1 MRLRFFLDFAFCVGL
16 WPIAIVAGLSFT
28 GCAAPYLHQVRLG
41 DLHSRAAKQCRTQV
55 LTCAALQPCS
65 VAVRTALADW
75 QAVSVAASKGDD
87 MGEAAALIVAGSSEV
102 AAFGACKG
110 VK

>member
-1 MRLRFFLDFAFCVGL
+1 MTLRFALDVLFSVSL
-16 WPIAIVAGLSFT
+16 WPVAIVAGVSMT

-41 DLHSRAAKQCRTQV
+41 DLHSRAAKVCKTDH

-65 VAVRTALADW
+65 VAVRGAQSDW

-87 MGEAAALIVAGSSEV
+87 VGEAAALIVAASSEV
-102 AAFGACKG
+102 AAFGACKE

>member
-1 MRLRFFLDFAFCVGL
+1 MRLRFALDFAFCVGL

-41 DLHSRAAKQCRTQV
+41 DLHSRAAKVCKTDH

-75 QAVSVAASKGDD
+75 QAVSLAASKGDD
-87 MGEAAALIVAGSSEV
+87 VGEAAALIVAASSEV

>member
-1 MRLRFFLDFAFCVGL
+1 MRLRFALDVLFSVSML
-16 WPIAIVAGLSFT
+16 PIAIVAGVSLT

-41 DLHSRAAKQCRTQV
+41 DLHSRAAKVCKTDH

-65 VAVRTALADW
+65 VAVRTALSDW

-87 MGEAAALIVAGSSEV
+87 AGEAAALIVAASSEV
-102 AAFGACKG
+102 AAFGACKE

>member
-1 MRLRFFLDFAFCVGL
+1 MTLRFFLDAVFCVWL
-16 WPIAIVAGLSFT
+16 WPVAIVAGVSLT

-41 DLHSRAAKQCRTQV
+41 DLHSRAAKQCKTQV

-75 QAVSVAASKGDD
+75 QAVSLAASKGDD
-87 MGEAAALIVAGSSEV
+87 AGEAAALIVAGSSEV
-102 AAFGACKG
+102 AAFGACKV

>member
-1 MRLRFFLDFAFCVGL
+1 MRLRFFLDFTFCVGL

-55 LTCAALQPCS
+55 LTCAALAPCS
-65 VAVRTALADW
+65 SAVRTALADW

-87 MGEAAALIVAGSSEV
+87 AGEAAALIVAASSEV
-102 AAFGACKG
+102 AAFSACKE